1 MRLRCVLAALALA
14 LSSVPTLAEDAKPK
28 RIVSLNLCTDIL
40 LVDLVTPERI
50 RALSINAADPL
61 ISPVSERGK
70 AFMRVH
76 ANAEEV
82 LALDPDLVVNA
93 EYTSPATV
101 ALLKRVGR
109 RVVEIPMA
117 TDIAGIRRA
126 IVQMADVIGDRAKGE
141 AAVAAFDARLSR
153 LIAASTNDKP
163 SPTALIY
170 QINGIAS
177 GVGLLEDEALR
188 LAGFRNLAPELGADR
203 GGRVALEAIIMTPPD
218 LLALA
223 GPSDE
228 YRTVIAETLAHPA
241 IAVTMKHR
249 STIVL
254 PWRQWICGSP
264 YIADAI
270 ETLVEARQRMG
281 AGKPRS

>member
-1 MRLRCVLAALALA
+1 
-14 LSSVPTLAEDAKPK
+14 
-28 RIVSLNLCTDIL
+28 
-40 LVDLVTPERI
+40 
-50 RALSINAADPL
+50 
-61 ISPVSERGK
+61 
-70 AFMRVH
+70 
-76 ANAEEV
+76 
-82 LALDPDLVVNA
+82 VNA

-117 TDIAGIRRA
+117 TDIAGIRTA
-126 IVQMADVIGDRAKGE
+126 IVRMADVIGDRAKGE
-141 AAVAAFDARLSR
+141 AAVAVFDARLSR

-188 LAGFRNLAPELGADR
+188 ISGFRNLAPALGVDR
-203 GGRVALEAIIMTPPD
+203 GGRVALEAIVMTPPD
-218 LLALA
+218 LFALA

-228 YRTVIAETLAHPA
+228 YRTVVAETLAHPA
-241 IAVTMKHR
+241 ISATMKHR
-249 STIVL
+249 STIIL

-270 ETLVEARQRMG
+270 ETLVAARQRMA